1 MGDDAAEEGCSFALE
16 CGAEEDRDNPIVFD
30 QMFYGHG

>member
-1 MGDDAAEEGCSFALE
+1 MGDDAAEEGRGLTLE

-30 QMFYGHG
+30 QMFYGHD